1 MTVMRTE
8 EKRSDVN
15 LASLL
20 LLDCFNNEFEEAVVI
35 SNDSD
40 LTLPIEIVVNE
51 FKKDVLVINPHDRER
66 LSKELVNVATS
77 FYGQINKKLL
87 AESQFPTELRDS
99 KGIIRKPSS
108 W

>member
-1 MTVMRTE
+1 MTVMHTE

-20 LLDCFNNEFEEAVVI
+20 LFDCFNNEFDEAAVI

-51 FKKDVLVINPHDRER
+51 FKKEVLVINPHHRSKI
-66 LSKELVNVATS
+66 SKELVNVATS
-77 FYGQINKKLL
+77 FYGQINRKLL
-87 AESQFPTELRDS
+87 AESQFPAEIRDS

>member
-1 MTVMRTE
+1 MRTE
-8 EKRSDVN
+8 EKRSVVN
-15 LASLL
+15 LATLL
-20 LLDCFNNEFEEAVVI
+20 LFDCFNDEYDEAVVI

-51 FKKDVLVINPHDRER
+51 FKKDVLVINPQPKGKV
-66 LSKELVNVATS
+66 SQELVAAATAN
-77 FYGQINKKLL
+77 YNRINRKVIT
-87 AESQFPTELRDS
+87 ESQFPAELRDS